1 MNLNFFGVL
10 QNADLLLW
18 GTWYTV
24 FTAILAI
31 ILGLI
36 LGTILF
42 LGMQSGSRIIRGLV
56 AVSGSFVRG
65 TPALVQIFVFY
76 YALAPLTGLDIG
88 PVTAGIM
95 AIGFNSAAY
104 IAQILK
110 SGFSRITRGQI
121 EAASALG
128 MSTFETWR
136 KVILPQVFYAVFPP
150 LANEFTMV
158 IKVTPLLSVITVV
171 ELTRASQ
178 VIIADTF
185 RPVEVLLVAAAIYFV
200 ICFVLTQLVEMM
212 QRRTAVF
219 RM

>member
-1 MNLNFFGVL
+1 MTLDFNGVL
-10 QNADLLLW
+10 SNFDMLLW
-18 GTWYTV
+18 GAWTTIY
-24 FTAILAI
+24 TAILAI
-31 ILGLI
+31 VLGLI
-36 LGTILF
+36 LGTVLF
-42 LGMQSGSRIIRGLV
+42 LAMQSKWWLVRQFV
-56 AVSGSFVRG
+56 AVYGSFVRG

-76 YALAPLTGLDIG
+76 YALAPLTGLDVG

-110 SGFSRITRGQI
+110 SGFSRITKGQI
-121 EAASALG
+121 EAPAALG

-158 IKVTPLLSVITVV
+158 IKITPLLSIITLV

-178 VIIADTF
+178 LIIGETF
-185 RPVEVLLVAAAIYFV
+185 RPVEVLLVVAAIYFV
-200 ICFVLTQLVEMM
+200 ICFTLTQLVEVM
-212 QRRTAVF
+212 QRRTAVY